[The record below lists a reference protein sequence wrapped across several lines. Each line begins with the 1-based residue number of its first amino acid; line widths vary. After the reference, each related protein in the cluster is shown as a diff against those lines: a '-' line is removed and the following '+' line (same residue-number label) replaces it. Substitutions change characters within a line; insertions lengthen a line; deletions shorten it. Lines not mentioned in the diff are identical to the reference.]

1 MLSTVSMTP
10 VYDNRILSASGNT
23 AFALDASLWRDHSV
37 DMESEDQI
45 RAALR
50 AKLDAKE
57 ITQTDIAAALGV
69 GQPNANTLFN
79 PGKNGKIR
87 AIKFDEA
94 QKLIQAFGLAS
105 DPEVQIEPINEELL
119 GRLLHALAPSF
130 PKTEVSASAA
140 KALAAALSHALLLLR
155 ETGATDPTD
164 REIAMAARAATS
176 RFGGAAAA

>member
-10 VYDNRILSASGNT
+10 VYDNRILCASDNT
-23 AFALDASLWRDHSV
+23 AFALDADYRRDHSA

-87 AIKFDEA
+87 AIKFDEG
-94 QKLIQAFGLAS
+94 QKLIQAFGLS
-105 DPEVQIEPINEELL
+105 CETDSRIEMVNEELL

-130 PKTEVSASAA
+130 PKTEVSVSAA
-140 KALAAALSHALLLLR
+140 QALAASLAHALQLLR

-164 REIAMAARAATS
+164 REIAMAARAAAS
-176 RFGGAAAA
+176 RFGGDVAA